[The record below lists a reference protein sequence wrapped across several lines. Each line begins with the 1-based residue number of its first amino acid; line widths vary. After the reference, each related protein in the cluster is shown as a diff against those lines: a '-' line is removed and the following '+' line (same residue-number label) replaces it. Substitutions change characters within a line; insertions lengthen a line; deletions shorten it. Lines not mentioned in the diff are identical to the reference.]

1 MSVHPRQPLP
11 TVVLTGVAGSGK
23 TTIGRMLADRLGVE
37 FVDADDFHDDEA
49 RQRMREGRSLTES
62 ERQEWLTRLMDGVTD
77 RLPAVLACSALRRH
91 HRERLRE
98 LPDARIVVLD
108 VPEREIRRRLEAR
121 AGHFFPSHLLDSQLA
136 TWEPPAE
143 SEPVL
148 VVPGDGDALVT
159 VHRIAGEVLTPP
171 VGP

>member
-1 MSVHPRQPLP
+1 MSVDPHQPLP

-23 TTIGRMLADRLGVE
+23 TTIGRLLADRLGVE
-37 FVDADDFHDDEA
+37 FVDADDFHDDAA
-49 RQRMREGRSLTES
+49 RQRMSEGRPLTES
-62 ERQEWLTRLMDGVTD
+62 ERQEWLTRLIDGVAD
-77 RLPAVLACSALRRH
+77 RIPAVLACSALRRH

-136 TWEPPAE
+136 TWEPPVE

-159 VHRIAGEVLTPP
+159 VHRIADEVLTPP